1 VGYQNPFDD
10 GDADC
15 SFSSDDVE
23 ATNLGLEILKGKEKV
38 SSDGTSTT
46 KGKSKGKG
54 KGKEKIKPS
63 SSKLMATIEEASKKH
78 QEAKLL
84 TQKHEQV
91 SQRNQREM
99 DAAKTAFDKAQA
111 VYEKS
116 VKELSRAKVNETQK
130 EKDEREARRECEQVT
145 AAPSC
150 QIMVMDALS
159 KYVANVVVCSCSNI
173 RACRSCFRRRLGA
186 QARLRFKPPQVALLA
201 HTKSLATSRGTHA
214 VDGQWRL
221 PLS

>member
-46 KGKSKGKG
+46 KGTSKGKG

-63 SSKLMATIEEASKKH
+63 SSKLMATVEEASKKH

-99 DAAKTAFDKAQA
+99 DAAKKAFDKAQA

-145 AAPSC
+145 APLVK
-150 QIMVMDALS
+150 IMVMDALS
-159 KYVANVVVCSCSNI
+159 KYVANVFACSCSNI
-173 RACRSCFRRRLGA
+173 RACRSYFRRRLGA

-201 HTKSLATSRGTHA
+201 HTKSLVTSRGTHA
-214 VDGQWRL
+214 VDGRWRL